1 MHITVL
7 LVFEQ
12 ISDRWE
18 NGMFVENDVN
28 MSSVKKRLM
37 KYEEAGVKLYLDGNP
52 SDTDHIL
59 DKCVREDTAYMADY
73 VTDEQGQVR
82 EIRYDAV
89 PDTNLLYY

>member
-12 ISDRWE
+12 ISDRSE
-18 NGMFVENDVN
+18 NGMFVENKTN

-59 DKCVREDTAYMADY
+59 DKCVREDAAYMADY

-89 PDTNLLYY
+89 SDTNLFFY

>member
-1 MHITVL
+1 
-7 LVFEQ
+7 
-12 ISDRWE
+12 
-18 NGMFVENDVN
+18 MFLDNETN
-28 MSSVKKRLM
+28 MSSVKMRLM

-59 DKCVREDTAYMADY
+59 DKCVREDAAYMADY

-89 PDTNLLYY
+89 PDTNLFFY

>member
-1 MHITVL
+1 
-7 LVFEQ
+7 
-12 ISDRWE
+12 
-18 NGMFVENDVN
+18 MFVENKTN

-59 DKCVREDTAYMADY
+59 DKCVREDAAYMADY

-89 PDTNLLYY
+89 SDTNLFFY